1 MLSRVRQVFDE
12 QLRSTQCSVSLA
24 TRAIQFADG
33 DEIQIVAA
41 QRDSVHELAR
51 GNDFLYVGAP
61 VVIGVAQHYEGAG
74 FALRNVDRA
83 VTGHFDHARIIHFG
97 ELADAKTS
105 GQSQR
110 TDARGCRLELLHL
123 NNVADFAVF
132 SELDAGL
139 LRVCGDSRKRGG
151 SE

>member
-1 MLSRVRQVFDE
+1 ML
-12 QLRSTQCSVSLA
+12 
-24 TRAIQFADG
+24 DG
-33 DEIQIVAA
+33 CDPMA
-41 QRDSVHELAR
+41 DSV
-51 GNDFLYVGAP
+51 FYS
-61 VVIGVAQHYEGAG
+61 AQKFKEGAG

-123 NNVADFAVF
+123 SDIADFTVF
-132 SELDAGL
+132 GELDGGL
-139 LRVCGDSRKRGG
+139 LRVSCNSRERCG